1 MNQRS
6 FAMNTCILMAKIV
19 RNPEL
24 RYTQDTQIPFAQM
37 LVEFQGARPEDPPS
51 TLKVV
56 GWGEKLAHEIQQN
69 YTEGDNLIIEGRL
82 SMNTIDR
89 TEGFKEKRA
98 ELRASRLH
106 RVEGLTTPT
115 STTST
120 TPITTDKVVPLT
132 PQRSP
137 KPPALVDE
145 PYSDFA
151 APLVPETEERNLDDI
166 PF

>member
-1 MNQRS
+1 
-6 FAMNTCILMAKIV
+6 MNTCILMAKII

-24 RYTQDTQIPFAQM
+24 RYTQEPQIPFAQM
-37 LVEFQGARPEDPPS
+37 LVEFEGSRPEDPPC

-56 GWGEKLAHEIQQN
+56 GWGEKLANEIQQN

-89 TEGFKEKRA
+89 PEGFKEKRA
-98 ELRASRLH
+98 ELRASRIY
-106 RVEGLTTPT
+106 RVEGLTTPA
-115 STTST
+115 SSTST
-120 TPITTDKVVPLT
+120 TPATTDKVVPLT

-137 KPPALVDE
+137 KPPAPVEELYTEVT
-145 PYSDFA
+145 A
-151 APLVPETEERNLDDI
+151 TPLVPETQDQDFDAI

>member
-1 MNQRS
+1 
-6 FAMNTCILMAKIV
+6 MAKVI

-37 LVEFQGARPEDPPS
+37 LVEFEGSRPEDPPA

-56 GWGEKLAHEIQQN
+56 GWGEKLAPEIQEN

-82 SMNTIDR
+82 SMNTIER
-89 TEGFKEKRA
+89 PEGFKEKRA
-98 ELRASRLH
+98 ELRASRIY
-106 RVEGLTTPT
+106 RVEGLASAASTT

-120 TPITTDKVVPLT
+120 TPATAGKVVPLA
-132 PQRSP
+132 SY
-137 KPPALVDE
+137 KPPQTSEEIEEIPTKISPTVPLISE
-145 PYSDFA
+145 PEDQND
-151 APLVPETEERNLDDI
+151 PI

>member
-1 MNQRS
+1 MNI
-6 FAMNTCILMAKIV
+6 CILMAKIV

-37 LVEFQGARPEDPPS
+37 LVEFEGSRPEDPPS

-56 GWGEKLAHEIQQN
+56 GWGEKLANEIKEN

-82 SMNTIDR
+82 SMNMIDR

-98 ELRASRLH
+98 ELRASRVY
-106 RVEGLTTPT
+106 RVEGLATPT
-115 STTST
+115 AN
-120 TPITTDKVVPLT
+120 DNKVVPLT
-132 PQRSP
+132 PKQSP
-137 KPPALVDE
+137 KPPAPFDE
-145 PYSDFA
+145 IYPEVTA
-151 APLVPETEERNLDDI
+151 TPLVPDTEERNLDEI